1 MVPQL
6 RSEVTVMCVVEHSKA
21 TKAKQGD
28 GNLVSHFVS
37 LALLLCFIR
46 LTTACGGA
54 SQSALSASPSAN
66 SAVALSLT
74 PDGATVASRDQ
85 IQFTA
90 RVSGTSN
97 TAVRWSASAGS
108 ISSTGLFTAPE
119 VTSNTAVVITATSSG
134 GPVIPGGTGAK
145 DKGTSDTN
153 AVNSGIDASAKIT
166 VTARASASSLAITN
180 FALPPASASVPYTVT
195 LTATGGV
202 TPYQWSFASGSLPY
216 GIQLQTS
223 TGIVTGT
230 TALTGT
236 YPVTAKVTDASGQNA
251 TAALDLSI
259 SPTATTESSSYTGF
273 DGPAELPRIY
283 IQTEMSKTPAP
294 GSIITVQSGENLQ
307 SALNS
312 ANCGD
317 TVLLQAGA
325 TFTGPFIFPSK
336 NCDDNHWII
345 VRSSADDSLLPPE
358 GRRLAPCYAGVPSLP
373 SRPAFSCASTKNV
386 LAKLLQPKTGTG
398 PIVFASGANHYRLV
412 GLEITRTAGTGIAYA
427 LASVAAGGTAD
438 NLIFD
443 RVWMHG
449 TPHDETK
456 KGFELGGVSYGS
468 VIDSYFS
475 DFHCISGTGACTD
488 AAAVGGG
495 VGDPVGP
502 FKIVNNFLEASGE
515 NILFGGAQSATTPA
529 DIEIGHN
536 HIFKPMIWM
545 QGQPGYVGGA
555 NGNPF
560 IVKNL
565 FELKNAQRI
574 LLEANIMEGSWGGF
588 SQTGYAILLTPVD
601 QQSGDGSNLCPICQV
616 TDVTIRY
623 NIIKHVGAGLQ
634 IASVLSAPGEFPA
647 LDGQRYSIHDIVIDD
662 IDAVKYNGGGRFA
675 EIMSLAPDPPIA
687 NLSIDHVTAF
697 AKNLLTV
704 SGDTR
709 PRMSNFSLTNS
720 ILSVGIYPVWSAT
733 GSPTDCAVLDI
744 PVKTFNSC
752 FDGYSFE
759 NNALIGTTSSF
770 PPSKWPS
777 GNFFPTTAGAVQ
789 FASYQEGKG
798 GNYLLMSTSPYRNA
812 ATDGKDLGAD
822 VSKIQ
827 SVTATVY

>member
-1 MVPQL
+1 M
-6 RSEVTVMCVVEHSKA
+6 
-21 TKAKQGD
+21 
-28 GNLVSHFVS
+28 
-37 LALLLCFIR
+37 
-46 LTTACGGA
+46 
-54 SQSALSASPSAN
+54 
-66 SAVALSLT
+66 
-74 PDGATVASRDQ
+74 
-85 IQFTA
+85 
-90 RVSGTSN
+90 
-97 TAVRWSASAGS
+97 
-108 ISSTGLFTAPE
+108 
-119 VTSNTAVVITATSSG
+119 
-134 GPVIPGGTGAK
+134 
-145 DKGTSDTN
+145 
-153 AVNSGIDASAKIT
+153 
-166 VTARASASSLAITN
+166 
-180 FALPPASASVPYTVT
+180 
-195 LTATGGV
+195 
-202 TPYQWSFASGSLPY
+202 
-216 GIQLQTS
+216 
-223 TGIVTGT
+223 
-230 TALTGT
+230 
-236 YPVTAKVTDASGQNA
+236 
-251 TAALDLSI
+251 
-259 SPTATTESSSYTGF
+259 
-273 DGPAELPRIY
+273 
-283 IQTEMSKTPAP
+283 
-294 GSIITVQSGENLQ
+294 Q

-325 TFTGPFIFPSK
+325 TFPGPFIFPSK

-662 IDAVKYNGGGRFA
+662 IDGNKFNGPGEFA
-675 EIMSLAPDPPIA
+675 EIAMSAGAPLLQNIHI
-687 NLSIDHVTAF
+687 NHVTAF
-697 AKNLLTV
+697 PSHTLFVIGDMVARTMPIKNFV
-704 SGDTR
+704 
-709 PRMSNFSLTNS
+709 FTNS
-720 ILSVGIYPVWSAT
+720 IVSAGAAPLWSMGGGA
-733 GSPTDCAVLDI
+733 SNCAFFDVPLT
-744 PVKTFNSC
+744 TFNAC
-752 FDGYSFE
+752 FSGSAFAP
-759 NNALIGTTSSF
+759 NAIIGASSAYA
-770 PPSKWPS
+770 PAKWPS
-777 GNFFPTTAGAVQ
+777 GNYFPSQTWKSSSLIT
-789 FASYQEGKG
+789 
-798 GNYLLMSTSPYRNA
+798 MA
-812 ATDGKDLGAD
+812 AQAAIITFYHPVPTGTKEP
-822 VSKIQ
+822 
-827 SVTATVY
+827 TVRTWAPISMR